1 MQLTTPPPPPT
12 LGSVAAESSARVRKA
27 VLAGCGGIARQWLKA
42 AAALDDVEVVGLC
55 DVRPQQMAELA
66 AAHGL
71 GAVSTGERLAEV
83 IAASGADTVFD
94 CTVPGAH
101 HDITVAA
108 LAAGCDVLGE
118 KPMAETMGDA
128 QAMVR
133 TAADAGK
140 SYAVIQNQ
148 RYTPQI
154 VAYRRALQN
163 PALGGLTGLHADFFV
178 GAHFDGFRTEMRHV
192 LLLDMAI
199 HSFDQARFLT
209 GADPV
214 AVTAIDW
221 NPRGSWFG
229 HGGNAVAVFEM
240 TGGLVFSYRGSWC
253 SEGQHTSWEC
263 AWRGTGQRG
272 TVSWDGG
279 DQIAGER
286 TAGPAAGGTSLVHTT
301 EPLHPPGPVDL
312 EHTGHAG
319 VMREFLDCLAS
330 GDTPQTY
337 CSDNI
342 KSLAMV
348 LGAVESAETGRR
360 VEIGA
365 QDPRLAGS
373 AGKR

>member
-12 LGSVAAESSARVRKA
+12 LASVPAESSAPVRKA

-55 DVRPQQMAELA
+55 DVRPQQMAEIA

-71 GAVSTGERLAEV
+71 GAVSTGEWLAEV
-83 IAASGADTVFD
+83 IGASGADTVFD

-118 KPMAETMGDA
+118 KRMAETMGDA

-140 SYAVIQNQ
+140 SYAVIPNR

-154 VAYRRALQN
+154 VTYRRALQN
-163 PALGGLTGLHADFFV
+163 PALGGLTGLHADFF
-178 GAHFDGFRTEMRHV
+178 DGLRTEMRHV

-199 HSFDQARFLT
+199 HSFDQARVLT
-209 GADPV
+209 GADPM

-253 SEGQHTSWEC
+253 SEGQHTSWSARGAEQASEERC
-263 AWRGTGQRG
+263 RGMAAIRLRENGRRGPRREAPVSFTPPSRGTRRDRSISNTPATRASCASSSTAWPAATRHRPTAATTSRAWRWCSARWR
-272 TVSWDGG
+272 VL
-279 DQIAGER
+279 R
-286 TAGPAAGGTSLVHTT
+286 PAAG
-301 EPLHPPGPVDL
+301 
-312 EHTGHAG
+312 
-319 VMREFLDCLAS
+319 AS
-330 GDTPQTY
+330 Y
-337 CSDNI
+337 
-342 KSLAMV
+342 A
-348 LGAVESAETGRR
+348 RR
-360 VEIGA
+360 IRA
-365 QDPRLAGS
+365 
-373 AGKR
+373 